1 MHETALVIVARYPE
15 AGKTK
20 TRLARTLGN
29 EETLQLYRAFLTDL
43 AQRFA
48 GMPDMALHWAYTPAD
63 VNYADFVARLAPFH
77 AHATTCFPQ
86 QGHEFGA
93 RLHHAFQ
100 WTRAQDFEYTILIGS
115 DSPQISREII
125 ENARKALDEVD
136 VVLGPADDGG
146 YYLLAMRKPYD
157 VFTGVPMST
166 SVVLEMTIELARS
179 QGLSVRLLDPLFD
192 VDEFSDLLRLA
203 ALLRTD
209 DTLAPATAALLTKLK
224 ASLQRDDYLSPGE
237 GGLYTL
243 CQ

>member
-48 GMPDMALHWAYTPAD
+48 GMPGIALHWAYTPAD

-77 AHATTCFPQ
+77 AHAMTCFPQ
-86 QGHEFGA
+86 RGLEFGA

-100 WTRAQDFEYTILIGS
+100 WTRARAFEHTILIGS

-179 QGLSVRLLDPLFD
+179 QGLLVRLLDPLFD
-192 VDEFSDLLRLA
+192 VDEFSDLLRLDS
-203 ALLRTD
+203 LLQRD
-209 DTLAPATAALLTKLK
+209 DTLAPATAALLTQLK
-224 ASLQRDDYLSPGE
+224 ASLQRGFVSS
-237 GGLYTL
+237 
-243 CQ
+243 QQ